1 MKIKNGKHTTN
12 TTARKDKMALA
23 GLLLAFGFMLLLAQF
38 ASASIA
44 IDGVSTDP
52 SVIAAGDEVL
62 VSVNFHDDASEWY
75 SRMNDGDYRLNATL
89 QPGDTA
95 SAAYVD
101 ILDGE
106 GQRSVG
112 HLFAGQTWSK
122 TYRIKVHDDAPVGT
136 YQFKMGF
143 QYFRDDAPA
152 DSPQQEYF
160 TLSIS
165 KEGIIL
171 NLANIATDPAEV
183 RPGDDYVTL
192 ITYLENS
199 GRKDAKAIE
208 FTLDMPDGFSA
219 PYANDNR
226 VYTGYLAAGAQQ
238 SLTTHFNVAQELA
251 PGTYEFVG
259 HLSYSDLNDN
269 HHEKMVRFPVR
280 IREKPILVVMGSEG
294 SVRAGAA
301 GELRVTV
308 KNIGTEK
315 AEAVDV
321 RLIKQSSQ
329 PFSFDA
335 RSDFVGTIA
344 PGEEAEA
351 VFTLDANSEAAQ
363 KKHSFTALIRAK
375 GDSDLGDDRVYTFS
389 RDATITVSGQ
399 RPNYWLYTGAGLVVI
414 VLFALLFV
422 RIGKRRK

>member
-1 MKIKNGKHTTN
+1 MRTDRHI
-12 TTARKDKMALA
+12 RI
-23 GLLLAFGFMLLLAQF
+23 LLLVPLALLLVQL

-62 VSVNFHDDASEWY
+62 VSVNFHDDSSEWY
-75 SRMNDGDYRLNATL
+75 SKVNDGSYRLDATL

-112 HLFAGQTWSK
+112 HLFQGQVWSK
-122 TYRIKVHDDAPVGT
+122 NYRIKVHDDAPVGT
-136 YQFKMGF
+136 YQFRMSF
-143 QYFRDDAPA
+143 QYMRDGEPA
-152 DSPQQEYF
+152 ESPQQEYF
-160 TLSIS
+160 TLQVT

-171 NLANIATDPAEV
+171 NLANIVTDPAEV

-192 ITYLENS
+192 TTYLENS
-199 GRKDAKAIE
+199 GRKDAKAVE
-208 FTLDMPDGFSA
+208 FRLKMPAGFSA
-219 PYANDNR
+219 PYADDNR
-226 VYTGYLAAGAQQ
+226 VYTGYLAAGTQQ
-238 SLTTHFNVAQELA
+238 SLTTHFNVEQGLA

-259 HLSYSDLNDN
+259 NLTYSDLNDN
-269 HHEKMVRFPVR
+269 RHEKTVRFPVR
-280 IREKPILVVMGSEG
+280 IREKPVLVVTSSEG
-294 SVRAGAA
+294 SVQAGGS
-301 GELRVTV
+301 GELRLTV
-308 KNIGTEK
+308 KNIGSEK

-344 PGEEAEA
+344 PGEEAQA
-351 VFTLDANSEAAQ
+351 VFTLDADGDAAQ
-363 KKHSFTALIRAK
+363 KVHSFTALIRAK
-375 GDSDLGDDRVYTFS
+375 GDSDLGDDRIYTFS
-389 RDATITVSGQ
+389 RDATITVSGRQ
-399 RPNYWLYTGAGLVVI
+399 PNYLLYAGAGLLVA
-414 VLFALLFV
+414 VLLALLLM
-422 RIGKRRK
+422 RASKRKE